1 MNRDELKRMYGS
13 TPEGFSLRIQQALQ
27 AKEEPRRSA
36 APRLRMAL
44 AVGLSVLLLC
54 AAALAVFHSQVAEIF
69 GRSNETLKQDLLNGR
84 IVQTG
89 ETITFANVTFTLE
102 EVTYI
107 QDGLYAVGRMA
118 PADGANVL
126 LMSRDQ
132 EHTPQDAIGV
142 DHYTGAV
149 PDGPTYGEKAA
160 ETGAKM
166 LLPDI
171 VPEGVG
177 VEDGPVLP
185 VGGVGLS
192 QHPQADG
199 SLLFTLQIPTGTAVT
214 AGESYT
220 LELWVS
226 CCEYG
231 LEDETYQGRTWTVTV
246 TPQPAKED

>member
-1 MNRDELKRMYGS
+1 MNRDELKRMYGT
-13 TPEGFSLRIQQALQ
+13 TPEGFSLRIHQALQ
-27 AKEEPRRSA
+27 AKEEPRRSP

-44 AVGLSVLLLC
+44 AVGLGVLLLC

-69 GRSNETLKQDLLNGR
+69 GRSNETLKQDLLEGR
-84 IVQTG
+84 IAQTG
-89 ETITFANVTFTLE
+89 ETLTFANVTFTLE

-107 QDGLYAVGRMA
+107 QDGLYAVGRIT

-132 EHTPQDAIGV
+132 EHTPQDAIGT
-142 DHYTGAV
+142 DHYIGAV
-149 PDGPTYGEKAA
+149 PEGPTYGEKAA
-160 ETGAKM
+160 ETGARM

-185 VGGVGLS
+185 VGSVGLS

-214 AGESYT
+214 PGESYT

-231 LEDETYQGRTWTVTV
+231 LEDGTYQGRTWTVSV

>member
-1 MNRDELKRMYGS
+1 MNREERKRMYGT
-13 TPEGFSLRIQQALQ
+13 TPEGFSLRIQQALL
-27 AKEEPRRSA
+27 AEETPRRSP

-44 AVGLSVLLLC
+44 AVGLIVLLL
-54 AAALAVFHSQVAEIF
+54 AATALAVFHSQVAEIF
-69 GRSNETLKQDLLNGR
+69 GRSNENLKQDLLNGR
-84 IVQTG
+84 IAQTA
-89 ETITFANVTFTLE
+89 ETLAFADVTFTLE

-107 QDGLYAVGRMA
+107 QDGLYAVGRMT
-118 PADGANVL
+118 PAEGANVL
-126 LMSRDQ
+126 LMSWEQ
-132 EHTPQDAIGV
+132 EHTPEDIIGT

-149 PDGPTYGEKAA
+149 TEGPTYGEKAA
-160 ETGAKM
+160 ETGAKL

-171 VPEGVG
+171 SPEGVG

-185 VGGVGLS
+185 VESAGIS

-220 LELWVS
+220 LELWAS

-231 LEDETYQGRTWTVTV
+231 KEDETYQGQTWTVTV